1 MKINIKYWKYFLWYS
16 IAVHSRKHTV
26 RVLICQRVGDCT
38 NSVVYWKKFH
48 FLQLDFDLVKLSN
61 FELWPADNW
70 WKLYILRT
78 RFFPPALSTKLL
90 GWTFAVNPHFVF
102 LLPKRLWSLNIR
114 YMHTDLHLP
123 FDQFLFAIEL
133 SRHNCSTVFISNQ
146 HNLHI

>member
-1 MKINIKYWKYFLWYS
+1 MESPCQVSRHGNWYQILEMILWYS

-26 RVLICQRVGDCT
+26 RVLLCQRVGDCT

-61 FELWPADNW
+61 FERWPADNW

-102 LLPKRLWSLNIR
+102 LLPKRLWSFHIR
-114 YMHTDLHLP
+114 YAYWSA
-123 FDQFLFAIEL
+123 FATWPI
-133 SRHNCSTVFISNQ
+133 FICNRTFKA
-146 HNLHI
+146 